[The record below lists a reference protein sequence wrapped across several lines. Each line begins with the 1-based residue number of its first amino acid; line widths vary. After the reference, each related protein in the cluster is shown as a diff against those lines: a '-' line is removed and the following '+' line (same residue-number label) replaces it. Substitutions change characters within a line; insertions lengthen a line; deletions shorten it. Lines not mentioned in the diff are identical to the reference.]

1 MIRHEG
7 YAVWFE
13 KKDGRWEGHLEGKGL
28 SVSGAPGVLILALK
42 NVPLEELEKELP
54 LESAKEIISKA
65 AEDKREFK
73 SFLYWLMGKNFFE
86 NTVYDLA
93 DQIKEEIKEK
103 GYSEIPFE
111 DLQFDYFKTFP
122 NEEVLKKAVENSY
135 DSPFTDFDLLV
146 EKLYGNYDE
155 KLSGVNKVKTYREL
169 KEYLTDL
176 YPTVYHDVVAAV
188 GEGVERG
195 IWRALA
201 DEYPLTAAVYDAEG
215 TLSLTKVVLN
225 SLLERKFLM
234 DSLGEALTPASK
246 NLGMIPGTTPE
257 RRVVGDY
264 DWNSHTLSLTYR
276 LKGKDVV
283 KVQREY
289 SGDFLEDVEEAVKE
303 FKDKVPDE
311 EVKALCEKT
320 MKELSSLNLENG
332 RGMTL

>member
-7 YAVWFE
+7 YSIWFE
-13 KKDGRWEGHLEGKGL
+13 KKDGRWEGHLEGDGL

-103 GYSEIPFE
+103 CYSEIPFE

-155 KLSGVNKVKTYREL
+155 ELSGVNKVKTYREL

-201 DEYPLTAAVYDAEG
+201 DEYPLTAAVYDAENTLTPTKV
-215 TLSLTKVVLN
+215 TLSSQVGREFLMN
-225 SLLERKFLM
+225 SLG
-234 DSLGEALTPASK
+234 DALTPASK
-246 NLGMIPGTTPE
+246 DLGMIPGITPE
-257 RRVVGDY
+257 RKVVGDY
-264 DWNSHTLSLTYR
+264 DWNARTLSLTYKE
-276 LKGKDVV
+276 KGKDAVR
-283 KVQREY
+283 VQKEY
-289 SGDFLEDVEEAVKE
+289 SGDFLEDVGEVVRE

-320 MKELSSLNLENG
+320 IKELVSLNPENG
-332 RGMTL
+332 REVNL